1 MPSVQRKTVGCGIKD
16 VMVLCRGRSLLYST
30 GGQVESVAQM
40 QLPALCRKSSWA
52 RKMGMGKNF
61 EATATGVHW
70 GGRRAQAFFFVLSLP
85 ATAVAIGAI
94 DGPTKD
100 ILRVRWGGAPTIL
113 TAGHHST

>member
-1 MPSVQRKTVGCGIKD
+1 
-16 VMVLCRGRSLLYST
+16 MVLCRGRSLLYST

-70 GGRRAQAFFFVLSLP
+70 GRRAQAFFVVLSLP
-85 ATAVAIGAI
+85 ATAGSDWSNRRPDQGYFRGAMGRSAHNSDGWAPLHLRTTKHLRIG
-94 DGPTKD
+94 
-100 ILRVRWGGAPTIL
+100 
-113 TAGHHST
+113 